1 MQIIFPDHNAVGGG
15 KERINLKKKAEP
27 KPVKLYEPVD

>member
-15 KERINLKKKAEP
+15 KERINLKKSRAKAG
-27 KPVKLYEPVD
+27 KTL